1 MEGIFR
7 KEGAAARTKEG
18 SLPVFFGAEPIPK
31 NFLVHDICSW
41 IKRFFRDLK
50 QPLFRDRESQLLK
63 LADTYSHIEDKYNLF
78 LITMMLLERMPTC
91 HIGTLGYLMRCLQ
104 EVNFLILYY

>member
-7 KEGAAARTKEG
+7 KEGAVARTKEG

-63 LADTYSHIEDKYNLF
+63 FADTYSSIEDRGNLF
-78 LITMMLLERMPTC
+78 VMMMVLLERMPTC
-91 HIGTLGYLMRCLQ
+91 HMGALGYLMRCLQ
-104 EVNFLILYY
+104 EVGPLILQL